1 MQPNITIIGA
11 GAYIFPL
18 RMVTDILSFP
28 ALRESHFCL
37 MDIDADRLARTEKG
51 TRQLV
56 DLADA
61 PAEVS
66 TTLDR
71 CEAVEGADFVII
83 TWQVGGIEAYG
94 LDVEIPRGY
103 GLDQPIGDTL
113 GPGGVFRGLRT
124 IEALKDLCPDMLE
137 LCPGAVVMNY
147 ANPMAINTWAS
158 YELGVRSLG
167 LCHSV
172 QGTAGLLARHVG
184 VPIDEVNYRAAGI
197 NHQAWYIQF
206 EHQGRDL
213 LPAIRERMMAR
224 HLPDGEDK
232 DEREGLPYAG
242 KERVR
247 TEIMRLTGHFHSESS
262 HHASEYTPWFRKD
275 PETVQEYIPVRGD
288 FYQHC
293 LSHDDEGRAEQFVQE
308 VREKGIHASSEYGAR
323 IVDSVVS
330 GEPRVVHASVR
341 NDGLIANLPQ
351 GCAVEVPVLVDGNG
365 PQPTAVGDL
374 PPACAAI
381 NRSNVIVQ
389 DLAVRA
395 GLTGDRELVHAAVAM
410 DPYTGATLTLPQ
422 IRKMV
427 NRMFEAQARW
437 LPSFG

>member
-1 MQPNITIIGA
+1 MAPKIAIIGA

-37 MDIDADRLARTEKG
+37 MDIDAERLARTEKG

-56 DLADA
+56 ELAEA
-61 PAEVS
+61 PSTVS

-71 CEAVEGADFVII
+71 REAVDGADFVII

-94 LDVEIPRGY
+94 LDVEIPREY

-124 IEALKDLCPDMLE
+124 IEALKDLCPDMAE
-137 LCPGAVVMNY
+137 LCPRAVVLNY
-147 ANPMAINTWAS
+147 ANPMAINTWATC
-158 YELGVRSLG
+158 ELGVPNLG

-172 QGTAGLLARHVG
+172 QGTARMLAAHLD
-184 VPIDEVNYRAAGI
+184 VPIKEVNYRAAGI

-206 EHQGRDL
+206 EHEGRDL

-224 HLPDGEDK
+224 HLPDGQDK
-232 DEREGLPYAG
+232 EETERLPYAG

-247 TEIMRLTGHFHSESS
+247 TEIMRLAGHFHSESS

-275 PETVQEYIPVRGD
+275 PQTVDAYIPVRGD

-293 LSHDDEGRAEQFVQE
+293 LSHDDAGRAEQFVEE
-308 VREKGIHASSEYGAR
+308 VRQKGIETSSEYGAR

-330 GEPRVVHASVR
+330 DEPRVVHASVR
-341 NDGLIANLPQ
+341 NEGLIANLPW
-351 GCAVEVPVLVDGNG
+351 GCAVEVPVLVDRNG
-365 PQPTAVGDL
+365 PQPTAIGEL
-374 PPACAAI
+374 PPVCAAI
-381 NRSNVIVQ
+381 NRSNIIVQ
-389 DLAVRA
+389 ELAVKA
-395 GLTGDRELVHAAVAM
+395 GLAGDRELVHAAVAM
-410 DPYTGATLTLPQ
+410 DPYTGAALTLPT
-422 IRKMV
+422 IREMV
-427 NRMFEAQARW
+427 DRMFDAQSRW